1 MMVLPATSATRSRWA
16 LTVAADSGCVEEED
30 CLVDDTTTGA
40 TSADKPT
47 AQASGAAGHEG
58 HDTID
63 ATACSLQ
70 GTA

>member
-1 MMVLPATSATRSRWA
+1 MSATWSRWA
-16 LTVAADSGCVEEED
+16 LTVAANSGCVKEED
-30 CLVDDTTTGA
+30 CLVDDAPTGT

-47 AQASGAAGHEG
+47 AQASGTAGHKG

-63 ATACSLQ
+63 GTACSLQ

>member
-1 MMVLPATSATRSRWA
+1 MLPAMSATWSRWA
-16 LTVAADSGCVEEED
+16 LTVAAHSGCVEEED
-30 CLVDDTTTGA
+30 CLVDDATTGA

-47 AQASGAAGHEG
+47 GQASGAARHKG

-63 ATACSLQ
+63 GTTCSLQ